1 MQVILD
7 IFSYLSKM
15 TDFFSS
21 NTFLDTLHLMQKLFY
36 HTWHI
41 FGVLWVHTMKLY
53 IGMAIIEQ
61 ILESFQTFSVTLG
74 CFLAKLPPSN
84 SHSKLPKYNASTY
97 THFLHSSYH
106 PQQKP
111 HLHFAQVSIFQC
123 HMGHIHS
130 HFNNCLIFNILHLPT
145 KQSITM
151 GNKQTLHKISKSPL
165 TYFQDSY

>member
-1 MQVILD
+1 
-7 IFSYLSKM
+7 
-15 TDFFSS
+15 
-21 NTFLDTLHLMQKLFY
+21 
-36 HTWHI
+36 
-41 FGVLWVHTMKLY
+41 
-53 IGMAIIEQ
+53 MAIIEQ

-151 GNKQTLHKISKSPL
+151 CNKQTLHIIQSLLGHTFKTHIDRIFIHKTCKSFW
-165 TYFQDSY
+165 TYSVTCQK